1 MQGSGMD
8 AASYLGAVD
17 HVGSDC
23 RTMIPNWLRDRMMS
37 ETAGTVFCKG
47 VRASDL
53 EVEMGSCLVPATQP
67 CFQSNCGECAHVRQ
81 VRPRKCQSSFCG
93 SDFDGSVGHVVRI
106 TTTTT
111 KTDVQVSGK
120 VWRTTVYV
128 TIAAHV
134 EIATTMSKAFCAQ
147 CVSAVHCSRPMF
159 NLMYM
164 ETC

>member
-1 MQGSGMD
+1 MD

-23 RTMIPNWLRDRMMS
+23 RTMIPNWLTRPHDVGVRRNRIC
-37 ETAGTVFCKG
+37 EG

-53 EVEMGSCLVPATQP
+53 EVEIGSCLVPATQP
-67 CFQSNCGECAHVRQ
+67 CFQSNCGECVHVRQ
-81 VRPRKCQSSFCG
+81 ILPRKCQSSFCG
-93 SDFDGSVGHVVRI
+93 SGSDGSVGHVVRI
-106 TTTTT
+106 TTTIT
-111 KTDVQVSGK
+111 KTDVQASGE

-128 TIAAHV
+128 TIAARV
-134 EIATTMSKAFCAQ
+134 EIATIMSKASCAQ

-159 NLMYM
+159 ILVYI